1 MTPELLDL
9 KHRTKEA
16 IKGVGGLEA
25 AAGFCRL
32 GKSRLGECQNENKAE
47 DFLPIDVLIALE
59 RLTAE
64 RSGSPHILR
73 GLCHQMGG
81 VFVKLPQVDAAGANL
96 MKLLARKVQEGA
108 DVSVALCEALEDG
121 VVQPAEAR
129 KVRGEI
135 MQLMELLAAMN
146 AELAAIEGVEA

>member
-32 GKSRLGECQNENKAE
+32 GKSRLGECQSENHPEA
-47 DFLPIDVLIALE
+47 FLPIDVLIALE
-59 RLTAE
+59 RLTSE
-64 RSGSPHILR
+64 RSGSPHVLR
-73 GLCHQMGG
+73 GMCQQMGG
-81 VFVKLPQVDAAGANL
+81 VFVRLPQADATGASL

-108 DVSVALCEALEDG
+108 DVSVALCEALEDA
-121 VVQPAEAR
+121 VVKPAEAR
-129 KVRGEI
+129 RVRIEI
-135 MQLMELLAAMN
+135 MQLMESLAAMN